1 MFISFLVLRL
11 ALFASLISCVEL
23 KFLLGAIWFGSL
35 PNIKSWFWK
44 RVCSWVIQRMLVETV
59 ARLSH
64 VMVDVIP

>member
-1 MFISFLVLRL
+1 VFISLLVLRL

-23 KFLLGAIWFGSL
+23 KFLLGVIWFGS
-35 PNIKSWFWK
+35 PPK
-44 RVCSWVIQRMLVETV
+44 RIGCGSEYAWVIQRMLVETV